1 VKKLLR
7 KIHLKLKFHT
17 SYRHLRLDTK
27 IISEYLGNDYGGFYI
42 SPLHLKT
49 INPLVYSFGIGED
62 VSFDREIMEKYGAEV
77 WAAISTRTKYTSC
90 QSIWTRK

>member
-1 VKKLLR
+1 MKKLLR